1 MESGSSSSMSV
12 SSLAVLHKQ
21 EHTQESIA
29 TIRSSQSTLFLVLVS
44 KQRDGVYSQGQSI
57 QCRIRSYKAEG
68 PLQEIMHHFT
78 LQRSRLDISNKVYFI
93 RNIPYSPN
101 PIERVF
107 LLLKT
112 CFRKIRLQKA
122 ISGKICSITS
132 LIKDTLKLVNIETV
146 QRLCRSGHARWKIR
160 SFLDLEKQGY

>member
-1 MESGSSSSMSV
+1 M
-12 SSLAVLHKQ
+12 AYIPK
-21 EHTQESIA
+21 A
-29 TIRSSQSTLFLVLVS
+29 SQFNVGL
-44 KQRDGVYSQGQSI
+44 
-57 QCRIRSYKAEG
+57 RSYKAEG
-68 PLQEIMHHFT
+68 SLQEIMHHFT

-101 PIERVF
+101 PIEQVF

-122 ISGKICSITS
+122 ISGEICSITS
-132 LIKDTLKLVNIETV
+132 CIKDTLKLVNIETV

-160 SFLDLEKQGY
+160 SFLDLEKQGYWIWQIPFYIFNTELKGPEELKRIIIIQNGI